1 MGDGAAAV
9 ALSGVR
15 LGPHSNLHVVEDPLR
30 ILGARIVR
38 RDDRDVR
45 ESHGHGAHRGPL
57 AAVAIASRTE
67 HDNQPALGEGAQRLE
82 CPREGLWRV
91 GIIAQYGTRA
101 LAAPLRPT

>member
-1 MGDGAAAV
+1 MGDGAETV

-15 LGPHSNLHVVEDPLR
+15 LGPHSNLQVVEDLLR

-45 ESHGHGAHRGPL
+45 ESYGHGAHRGPL

-67 HDNQPALGEGAQRLE
+67 HDTEPALGEGAQRLE
-82 CPREGLWRV
+82 CTLEGVGRV
-91 GIIAQYGTRA
+91 GIMGKCGT
-101 LAAPLRPT
+101 